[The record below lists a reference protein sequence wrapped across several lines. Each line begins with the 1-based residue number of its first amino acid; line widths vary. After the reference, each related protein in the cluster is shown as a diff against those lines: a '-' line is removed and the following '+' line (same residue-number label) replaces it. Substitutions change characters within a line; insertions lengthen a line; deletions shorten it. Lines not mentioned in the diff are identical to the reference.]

1 MLQSSKRARGGLDL
15 ALGED
20 ELFERMCAWD
30 DQNYI
35 MGAGT
40 KAGRDS
46 QTENGI
52 HDGHAY
58 SVLTCLNDVAGTDID
73 LIKMRNPHG
82 RGEITTGEFDDDGP
96 GWAAYPQIKAKL
108 QHVAADDGI
117 FWLTKQEFFRYFET
131 LYLCAKDMSE
141 FLA

>member
-1 MLQSSKRARGGLDL
+1 MTD
-15 ALGED
+15 
-20 ELFERMCAWD
+20 
-30 DQNYI
+30 
-35 MGAGT
+35 
-40 KAGRDS
+40 
-46 QTENGI
+46 GI
-52 HDGHAY
+52 VDGHAY